1 LEWGK
6 TFKRLSE
13 IYDSPFQHR
22 SSDEPVK
29 VAVLDTGVD
38 RNHPDFQHPRSKPKK
53 GGIIRPVRGEEEQ
66 IKRIKASQNFCDHR
80 KDVEDVTDIDGHGN
94 LTHVVGIIL
103 RLAPA
108 ADLYIARVCEGD
120 ESYGRSSIA
129 PKTNVSKEK
138 LKQSVDA
145 KKVHPSGVERVILHF
160 FPPLKKNPSH
170 YCADF

>member
-1 LEWGK
+1 MARSLEWGK

-13 IYDSPFQHR
+13 IYGSRFQHT

-29 VAVLDTGVD
+29 VAILDTGID

-66 IKRIKASQNFCDHR
+66 IKRIKASQNFCDDR
-80 KDVEDVTDIDGHGN
+80 EDVEDVTDIDGHG
-94 LTHVVGIIL
+94 THVAGIIL
-103 RLAPA
+103 QLAPA
-108 ADLYIARVCEGD
+108 AELYIARVCEGD

-129 PKTNVSKEK
+129 PKANVRNEK

-145 KKVHPSGVERVILHF
+145 KKVHPSRVERVRF
-160 FPPLKKNPSH
+160 FR
-170 YCADF
+170 